1 MSKLPVTPINPPSK
15 PKIDSDA
22 PPEDVKAQLNRILAS
37 PDFQASRQLSTF
49 FRFVVE
55 ETLAGRA
62 EEIKAYTIAVEAFKR
77 ESNFDPQLDPFIR
90 VLAGRLRRALNH
102 YYHSPEI
109 NDPVLIDIPKGTY
122 VPLFR
127 RRNEENISQSS
138 SAVPSRRLNNERN
151 ANEKPVTFKPLRNR
165 RYLLIITVLLAGALA
180 AGWFFY
186 NGIGPT
192 PPAAVK
198 PTIMVLPFTNLSG
211 NSERDFFVHGMGEEL
226 SIRLSRFQD
235 LSVISYFSSRGLQD
249 RGGDIYMAIRQL
261 GVDYA
266 VVGSLREMGSMVKV
280 SAQLIE
286 IKSNQQLWGK
296 TFEMEMTVANLFE
309 IEEAMAENIVGEIGG
324 GYGVISRTL
333 SAASL
338 IKRDTKL
345 SVYEAMSIYRAY
357 EYTNSAALYQK
368 ALLSLQQAVVTDP
381 QNALAKAMLGDVY
394 FDAHTLAIAEI
405 DSAFEKGAD
414 CIRQAIQLDPQDP
427 FARSMEG
434 FMHHLSGE
442 PEKALEAL
450 EISTSL
456 NPNNGYLVGVNGW
469 CMVFLGEFERGLAV
483 MEKGIK
489 LNPYYP
495 GYFHTAYYLN
505 YFRKGEYEKALS
517 EIEKM
522 NLPELFWDPLLR
534 AAALAQLGK
543 IPEARAAYEDIV
555 RLRPDFPQ
563 RAPFYIRCYVIPANL
578 VEKILKGLEIA
589 GLKRAD

>member
-1 MSKLPVTPINPPSK
+1 
-15 PKIDSDA
+15 
-22 PPEDVKAQLNRILAS
+22 
-37 PDFQASRQLSTF
+37 
-49 FRFVVE
+49 
-55 ETLAGRA
+55 
-62 EEIKAYTIAVEAFKR
+62 
-77 ESNFDPQLDPFIR
+77 
-90 VLAGRLRRALNH
+90 
-102 YYHSPEI
+102 
-109 NDPVLIDIPKGTY
+109 
-122 VPLFR
+122 
-127 RRNEENISQSS
+127 
-138 SAVPSRRLNNERN
+138 
-151 ANEKPVTFKPLRNR
+151 
-165 RYLLIITVLLAGALA
+165 
-180 AGWFFY
+180 
-186 NGIGPT
+186 
-192 PPAAVK
+192 
-198 PTIMVLPFTNLSG
+198 
-211 NSERDFFVHGMGEEL
+211 
-226 SIRLSRFQD
+226 
-235 LSVISYFSSRGLQD
+235 
-249 RGGDIYMAIRQL
+249 
-261 GVDYA
+261 
-266 VVGSLREMGSMVKV
+266 
-280 SAQLIE
+280 
-286 IKSNQQLWGK
+286 
-296 TFEMEMTVANLFE
+296 
-309 IEEAMAENIVGEIGG
+309 
-324 GYGVISRTL
+324 
-333 SAASL
+333 
-338 IKRDTKL
+338 
-345 SVYEAMSIYRAY
+345 
-357 EYTNSAALYQK
+357 
-368 ALLSLQQAVVTDP
+368 
-381 QNALAKAMLGDVY
+381 MLGDVY